1 MQNIELRKALIDIF
15 KNIDKHDICY
25 DISTVT
31 SGPAMNAHSRKEQW
45 CIALRSKDLP
55 PEDVRSVI
63 LSELDPA
70 LAAVFTQNA
79 RIVVSP
85 PTTADDLHET
95 IRIFVDD

>member
-1 MQNIELRKALIDIF
+1 MQNIELRKALVDIF
-15 KNIDKHDICY
+15 KNIDKHDIFY
-25 DISTVT
+25 DTKVT
-31 SGPAMNAHSRKEQW
+31 KGPALNAHSRKEQW